1 MKFSFILILFTLLSF
16 SKLCAQQ
23 SDSYK
28 IDNNKHEN
36 GYNFIDQKFNLFQYS
51 KKSIINNF
59 VSKLLSAKNK
69 KITIAHFGDSHVQL
83 DYFSSTFRNLL
94 DSNFGNSG
102 RGLIFPFSIAKT
114 YSHRDFTS
122 NFTGKW
128 LSSNSI
134 QNPPKI
140 PLGVS
145 GFVANTK
152 DMYANVTFKFNKK
165 LDSGPYILYTYFKN
179 DSDDYDIKISDYT
192 NYLKKID
199 SKYENNIKIF
209 VTDKSI
215 DSLKIEF
222 TKSSFDVVSDLFFY
236 GLEIKKETPGVLY
249 HNLGVGGASFNALNQ
264 QLYFDNQFR
273 ILNPDIVILD
283 WGTNDIIYKNNIAED
298 LESTIIKTINRIR
311 SILPNITIILTS
323 VQDMNYKGLNIS
335 KAKDFSDLIR
345 KISIQEDCIFYDWF
359 YISGGRFSMKQ
370 WDENLLARKDN
381 IHLTPLGY
389 KVKAELFFN
398 AIQKSIFDFKN
409 NNLKVKLLLDVPID
423 TFKNSQLI
431 IKNIKHK
438 KSKNYKKH
446 KNFRRKR
453 NRKINKH

>member
-1 MKFSFILILFTLLSF
+1 MKYTFTLFLFTLLSF
-16 SKLCAQQ
+16 SKLSAQQ
-23 SDSYK
+23 SESSK
-28 IDNNKHEN
+28 IYNNHVYD
-36 GYNFIDQKFNLFQYS
+36 YNFIDQKFNLLQYS

-59 VSKLLSAKNK
+59 VSKLLNAKNK

-94 DSNFGNSG
+94 DSNYGNSG

-165 LDSGPYILYTYFKN
+165 LDSGPYILYAYFKN
-179 DSDDYDIKISDYT
+179 DSDNYEIKVSDFS
-192 NYLKKID
+192 NYFKKID
-199 SKYENNIKIF
+199 SKEKNNIKIF
-209 VTDKSI
+209 VTEKSF
-215 DSLKIEF
+215 DSIKIEF
-222 TKSSFDVVSDLFFY
+222 SKSSYDDESDLFFY

-249 HNLGVGGASFNALNQ
+249 HNLGVGGACFNALNQ
-264 QLYFDNQFR
+264 QIYFDNQFK

-283 WGTNDIIYKNNIAED
+283 WGTNDIIYKNNVSND
-298 LESTIIKTINRIR
+298 LEYTIVQTIKKIR
-311 SILPNITIILTS
+311 SISPNISIILTS

-345 KISIQEDCIFYDWF
+345 KISIEEDCLFYDWF
-359 YISGGRFSMKQ
+359 YISGGRFSMKK

-389 KVKAELFFN
+389 KVKAELFFD

-409 NNLKVKLLLDVPID
+409 NNFKVKLLLDTPID
-423 TFKNSQLI
+423 TFKTSQLT
-431 IKNIKHK
+431 IKNIKYK
-438 KSKNYKKH
+438 KNKKYKKH
-446 KNFRRKR
+446 KIIRRKR
-453 NRKINKH
+453 IRK